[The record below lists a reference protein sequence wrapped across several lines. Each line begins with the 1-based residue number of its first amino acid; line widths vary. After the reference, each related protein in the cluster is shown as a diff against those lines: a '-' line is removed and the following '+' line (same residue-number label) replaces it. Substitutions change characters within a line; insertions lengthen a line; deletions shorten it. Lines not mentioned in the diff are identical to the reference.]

1 MTVNIIKTYHISKYN
16 QDMHRLYFDLA
27 DYISNRFPTGVN
39 LQPNE
44 RIVFVNDDIDFYIN
58 GNYPGFSL
66 YNLQLLLAHLDIP
79 NFFCA
84 VISNT
89 PNYKFYTDMVRNIL
103 RPNDVPLRGISSLA
117 HCISSIVERSVT
129 HEPDLNCDQVKHPFM
144 SLSRLSRFHRTF
156 FMAKLFERNLQNK
169 GLVNYHNI
177 PDKEDPRYRNMPP
190 PPLETVDT
198 PFSFL
203 STKPFVPDNHNEIH
217 LLEEHHRNLIVNFGN
232 DVKKY
237 SNFYDH
243 NNIYNKGTSGHLQS
257 APTQQALVYVGLETV
272 AIYPAP
278 FLSLISFK
286 GIATKRPF
294 IILGAPG
301 TIKYLQDLGFRT
313 FNQWWDESYDSE
325 LNFET
330 RTSMIIS
337 LVEQISHYP
346 PHRLQEICAEM
357 SDILEYN
364 YQHLTSTFI
373 AQEQEKIDLILNQ
386 QFI

>member
-1 MTVNIIKTYHISKYN
+1 
-16 QDMHRLYFDLA
+16 MHRLYFDLVN
-27 DYISNRFPTGVN
+27 YIGNRFPGAVDF
-39 LQPNE
+39 QANE

-58 GNYPGFSL
+58 SNYPGFSL

-89 PNYKFYTDMVRNIL
+89 PNYKFYTDMVRDIL

-117 HCISSIVERSVT
+117 HCISSFVEQSVT
-129 HEPDLNCDQVKHPFM
+129 TEPDLNCGQIKYPFM

-177 PDKEDPRYRNMPP
+177 PDKEDPRNHDVPP
-190 PPLETVDT
+190 LPLETVDT

-217 LLEEHHRNLIVNFGN
+217 LLEEHHRNLIVNFEN
-232 DVKKY
+232 SVKKY

-346 PHRLQEICAEM
+346 HHRLQEICAEM

-386 QFI
+386 QII

>member
-1 MTVNIIKTYHISKYN
+1 M
-16 QDMHRLYFDLA
+16 
-27 DYISNRFPTGVN
+27 
-39 LQPNE
+39 
-44 RIVFVNDDIDFYIN
+44 
-58 GNYPGFSL
+58 
-66 YNLQLLLAHLDIP
+66 
-79 NFFCA
+79 
-84 VISNT
+84 
-89 PNYKFYTDMVRNIL
+89 
-103 RPNDVPLRGISSLA
+103 
-117 HCISSIVERSVT
+117 
-129 HEPDLNCDQVKHPFM
+129 
-144 SLSRLSRFHRTF
+144 
-156 FMAKLFERNLQNK
+156 
-169 GLVNYHNI
+169 
-177 PDKEDPRYRNMPP
+177 
-190 PPLETVDT
+190 
-198 PFSFL
+198 
-203 STKPFVPDNHNEIH
+203 
-217 LLEEHHRNLIVNFGN
+217 
-232 DVKKY
+232 
-237 SNFYDH
+237 
-243 NNIYNKGTSGHLQS
+243 
-257 APTQQALVYVGLETV
+257 YVGLETV